1 MAFCVGITRILPL
14 NQALGFCENFPK
26 IPISGVQMLK
36 QDDSTPSELKMN
48 YKHFNTFIILDKFE
62 EGAET

>member
-1 MAFCVGITRILPL
+1 
-14 NQALGFCENFPK
+14 
-26 IPISGVQMLK
+26 MLK